1 MDVFFKWVRKD
12 FIYFM
17 SIFTEKFTGN
27 RHIFRMQDLDQMS
40 NEMPSCCTCNRYFVD
55 EGAKIEC
62 KHYRI
67 NLSKDRTFMRRLCQG
82 IYNIRS
88 EKKLPSLLDNA
99 PKYLVGCV
107 IQKRRLIFLIFNF
120 R

>member
-1 MDVFFKWVRKD
+1 MSGHLQPNIHIFCFLINFRSLIQRTIGPEVMDVFFKWVRKD

-88 EKKLPSLLDNA
+88 E
-99 PKYLVGCV
+99 
-107 IQKRRLIFLIFNF
+107 
-120 R
+120 

>member
-67 NLSKDRTFMRRLCQG
+67 NLSKDRTFMRRLCLKQLYLYHLQG
-82 IYNIRS
+82 HIQQFQS
-88 EKKLPSLLDNA
+88 EGAHNSEPPIFMCNS
-99 PKYLVGCV
+99 VG
-107 IQKRRLIFLIFNF
+107 FH
-120 R
+120 